1 MPVKYNVVERK
12 NLLDRTVA
20 PKFYA
25 SAKADGEI
33 SLKALAKEIAQ
44 NSTTVSDTDVLAVL
58 NDLTKVLI
66 RYLSEGEIVKLGDFG
81 NFQITL
87 TNEGAPTTEKFTTSL
102 IKSNKIQF
110 RPGADLCDMLKT
122 VKYTKIQEITSLITP
137 IYV

>member
-12 NLLDRTVA
+12 NLLDKTAA

-58 NDLTKVLI
+58 NDLTKVLV
-66 RYLSEGEIVKLGDFG
+66 RHLSEGEIVKLGDFG